1 MKAKCANKSSVKSA
15 VKHLKSDNKDAKKEI
30 KEHNKLVKKLKK

>member
-1 MKAKCANKSSVKSA
+1 MKAKSVKKTAVKAA

-30 KEHNKLVKKLKK
+30 KEL